1 MDYSE
6 RYLTI
11 AVICG
16 VGGVILLVAKC
27 AEASG
32 YCVVHRKGKCFGYI
46 FVLDEEKKRSGL
58 DIQAGMSAV

>member
-46 FVLDEEKKRSGL
+46 FVLD
-58 DIQAGMSAV
+58 